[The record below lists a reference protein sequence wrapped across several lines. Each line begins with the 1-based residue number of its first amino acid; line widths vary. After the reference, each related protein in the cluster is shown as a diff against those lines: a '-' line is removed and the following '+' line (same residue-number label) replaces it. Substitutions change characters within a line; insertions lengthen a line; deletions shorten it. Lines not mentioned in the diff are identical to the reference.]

1 MRLYGFMKGD
11 YMKYSIRKILVLGL
25 CLIAG
30 LLVMVG
36 CGSEQSKQEPK
47 DLHLTYVKSP
57 LNIPSIVEKQNGI
70 MEKAF
75 KEKNI
80 GVTYSE
86 ITEGPKQTAA
96 LESGDIDIATVLGG
110 TSAILAKANGADI
123 KIIGMYSRAPKAFVL
138 ITKNP
143 NIQSVK
149 DLKGKKVMGPKGTI
163 LHQLLLTALDKNGM
177 TANDVEFINGGIP
190 QAASALDSDDVDVAM
205 VAGPVALKE
214 IQQGARIVVSG
225 EGYIDGSIVIATSGK
240 FAKEHPEL
248 VKQYMDTHNQIIQAY
263 EKNPNAYYD
272 IVAKET
278 GLTTADVATMAPW
291 YNFDTTIA
299 DSDIKSLEASQDYL
313 ISIGM
318 IPSDKKVD
326 IQSMILH

>member
-1 MRLYGFMKGD
+1 M
-11 YMKYSIRKILVLGL
+11 
-25 CLIAG
+25 
-30 LLVMVG
+30 
-36 CGSEQSKQEPK
+36 
-47 DLHLTYVKSP
+47 
-57 LNIPSIVEKQNGI
+57 
-70 MEKAF
+70 
-75 KEKNI
+75 
-80 GVTYSE
+80 
-86 ITEGPKQTAA
+86 
-96 LESGDIDIATVLGG
+96 ESGDIDIATVLGG

-190 QAASALDSDDVDVAM
+190 QAASALDSGDVDVAM
-205 VAGPVALKE
+205 VAGPVALKA
-214 IQQGARIVVSG
+214 IQQGARVVVSG

-248 VKQYMDTHNQIIQAY
+248 VKQYMDVHNQTVQAY
-263 EKNPNAYYD
+263 EKDPNAYYD

-278 GLTTADVATMAPW
+278 GLTAADVATMAPW

>member
-1 MRLYGFMKGD
+1 
-11 YMKYSIRKILVLGL
+11 MKYSIRKILVLGL

-190 QAASALDSDDVDVAM
+190 QSASALDSGDVDVAM
-205 VAGPVALKE
+205 VAGPVALKA
-214 IQQGARIVVSG
+214 IQQGARVVVSG

-248 VKQYMDTHNQIIQAY
+248 VKQYMDTHNQMVQAY
-263 EKNPNAYYD
+263 EKDPNAYYD

-278 GLTTADVATMAPW
+278 GLTSADVATMAPW

-326 IQSMILH
+326 IQSMILR